1 MSNEIYNAPQAE
13 LANENDQAN
22 AKEFFIVST
31 RKLWIMGLVTMGI
44 YLIFWNYYHWRNYR
58 QSINDQSI
66 WPVPRA
72 IFSLF
77 FIGSLM
83 KLISEAFEN
92 KTGEAWAYTKY
103 VVIYIFVSLISWFTS
118 LIGDDSQVFII
129 IDVLFL
135 IFGTILFIYSVVP
148 AQERA
153 NKVCGDH
160 DGLINN
166 KLTAANI
173 IWIIL
178 FVLFWLAA
186 IVGFYVGFTEGY

>member
-58 QSINDQSI
+58 QSIDDQSI

-148 AQERA
+148 AQEKA
-153 NKVCGDH
+153 NKVCD
-160 DGLINN
+160 DSAGLSNN

-178 FVLFWLAA
+178 FVLFWIAGLA
-186 IVGFYVGFTEGY
+186 GFYIGFTEGY